1 MLRFTLGLC
10 TSLLLLTAA
19 CQNTQSVNGSSAAE
33 PAATAVPEPEA
44 VTKTQQVLHLKT
56 TDDLPY
62 PIVENFDELA
72 PIFERTDGKTYVVN
86 FWATWCAPCVE
97 ELPYFERL
105 AEETADQEVEIVM
118 VSLDFK
124 RDVRGKLLRFIQ
136 DRPLNLPVIALT
148 DTNQRVWIDKVDP
161 EWGGAIPITIIYKGD
176 ERAFIAEQFSD
187 YDELAEAVNSIQSS
201 N

>member
-1 MLRFTLGLC
+1 MHR
-10 TSLLLLTAA
+10 
-19 CQNTQSVNGSSAAE
+19 NTTFSFLFFLILISYSVQSIGQIKVY
-33 PAATAVPEPEA
+33 
-44 VTKTQQVLHLKT
+44 KT
-56 TDDLPY
+56 
-62 PIVENFDELA
+62 FDEFNQSRLLNLH
-72 PIFERTDGKTYVVN
+72 PDTTYVVN

-105 AEETADQEVEIVM
+105 AEETADQHVEIVM

-124 RDVRGKLLRFIQ
+124 RDVREKLLRFIQ

-148 DTNQRVWIDKVDP
+148 DTKTNVWIDKVDP
-161 EWGGAIPITIIYKGD
+161 EWGGAIPITVIYKGD

-187 YDELAEAVNSIQSS
+187 YDELAQAVNSIQPS